1 MKKIILLI
9 AFFVGITTVQ
19 AQVTLEG
26 SKLTD
31 NWSIGVNA
39 GGITPLTY
47 SKFIKDMR
55 GVAGIE
61 LTKQVTPILGISLQG
76 MFGFNT
82 IGAPTIV
89 DQSNVSLLG
98 KLNLMNLFATYQGTP
113 RLFEIEAVAGVGW
126 LHNYGKGFEAN
137 NLSSKVGLN
146 FNFNLCE
153 RKAWT
158 VSVKPAIVWNMDGD
172 SKQVGHSRLN
182 ARHAGFEILAGLTYH
197 FKNSNGKHHFTLAH
211 LYDKAEVDGL
221 NDKINGLRASLN
233 NKNIELAE
241 ANALAATLGAELTAC
256 KNKKPVVETKTI
268 DNSKNV
274 LESVITFAQG
284 RSTISAAQQPNVE
297 RIASYMKNHKKSTVI
312 IKGYAS
318 PEGSAEV
325 NAKIATARAEA
336 VKNMLVNK
344 YKIEA
349 SRIQAEGQGVGDM
362 FTEPDWNRVSICTLD
377 ETK

>member
-137 NLSSKVGLN
+137 KFSSKVGLN

-172 SKQVGHSRLN
+172 SKQVGHSRFN
-182 ARHAGFEILAGLTYH
+182 ARYAGFEILAGLTYH
-197 FKNSNGKHHFTLAH
+197 FKNSNGQHHFTLAH

-284 RSTISAAQQPNVE
+284 RSTISASQQPNVE
-297 RIASYMKNHKKSTVI
+297 RIASYMKNHKKSTVS